1 MPVTTGHELSSFE
14 TCMHKL
20 TLGYCLAR
28 SMAFATFR
36 RTVLQYHVTGKPSS
50 FRSILANNHLIS
62 VDDGIATLYRNME
75 EEEYEYGDGNDNTS
89 TDCDHAMV
97 ESGDDDSAIIH
108 RQTKRQRGAGI

>member
-1 MPVTTGHELSSFE
+1 MPVTTGHELSSLE

-50 FRSILANNHLIS
+50 FRSILAKNHLIP
-62 VDDGIATLYRNME
+62 VDNGIATLYRNME
-75 EEEYEYGDGNDNTS
+75 EEEYGGGNDNTT
-89 TDCDHAMV
+89 TDCDHTMM
-97 ESGDDDSAIIH
+97 ESGDDDGEIIH
-108 RQTKRQRGAGI
+108 RQTKRSRGAGI

>member
-1 MPVTTGHELSSFE
+1 MPVTTGLDLSSFE
-14 TCMHKL
+14 KRMQGL

-62 VDDGIATLYRNME
+62 VEDGVATLYRNME
-75 EEEYEYGDGNDNTS
+75 DDNPTTDGDHTTMDMDTT
-89 TDCDHAMV
+89 TDDG
-97 ESGDDDSAIIH
+97 EPPKTPP
-108 RQTKRQRGAGI
+108 RKRARARF